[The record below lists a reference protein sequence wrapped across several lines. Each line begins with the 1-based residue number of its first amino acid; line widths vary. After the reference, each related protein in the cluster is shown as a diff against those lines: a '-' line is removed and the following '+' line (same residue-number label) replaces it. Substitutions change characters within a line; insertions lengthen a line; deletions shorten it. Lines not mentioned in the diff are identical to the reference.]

1 MKVTLAAKARAKLR
15 GRDYCIADDIHDLAV
30 PLLAHR
36 VRLAAQADGYLPT
49 YEEAEAT
56 VRDLVA
62 RVPVPL

>member
-1 MKVTLAAKARAKLR
+1 MNLAGRAQR
-15 GRDYCIADDIHDLAV
+15 GRCFTRRSYCIADDVHALAV

-36 VRLAAQADGYLPT
+36 VRLAAHAEGYVPSRD
-49 YEEAEAT
+49 ECEAA